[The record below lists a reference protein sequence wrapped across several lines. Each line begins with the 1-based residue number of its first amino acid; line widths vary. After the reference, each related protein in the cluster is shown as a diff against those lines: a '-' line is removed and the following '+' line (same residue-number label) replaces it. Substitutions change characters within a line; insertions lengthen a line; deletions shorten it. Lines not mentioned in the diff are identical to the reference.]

1 MFWSIAWGVPIWTL
15 YEIIYFRAIDSGFS
29 PTFQFS
35 DNPVWFVLFF
45 WVILLWKGFHF
56 YWVHRFLH
64 WPPYY
69 RIAHAVHHRNI
80 NTGPWSGISMH
91 PLEHLIYVASPL
103 IHVIIPSSPLHVIY
117 HFQFTMLA
125 AIITHCGYEALLLRG
140 KRVIELGYFFHQLHH
155 RFFDCNYGTDDM
167 PWDKWFRTFHDGTDE
182 TTNALREKQ
191 RRRGRG

>member
-1 MFWSIAWGVPIWTL
+1 MWGYANAAIPRITL
-15 YEIIYFRAIDSGFS
+15 VG
-29 PTFQFS
+29 
-35 DNPVWFVLFF
+35 NPVWYCLLFVLIPM
-45 WVILLWKGFHF
+45 WYALHF
-56 YWVHRFLH
+56 YWMHRLEH
-64 WPPYY
+64 WKPLYKA
-69 RIAHAVHHRNI
+69 IHSVHHRNI

-182 TTNALREKQ
+182 ATQALREKQ